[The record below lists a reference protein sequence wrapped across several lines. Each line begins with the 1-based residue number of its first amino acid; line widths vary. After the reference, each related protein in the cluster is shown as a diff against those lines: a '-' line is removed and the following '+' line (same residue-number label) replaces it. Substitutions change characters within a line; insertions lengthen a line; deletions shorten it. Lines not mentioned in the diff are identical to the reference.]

1 MAEEASK
8 LRGLEARVAA
18 LETKFNFLLQFMR
31 RWTEREEEK
40 KKATISKRQKEIYP
54 ALSLSKAAQTLPTPR
69 RPAFHIPRPSRTE
82 PRQFQPLP
90 IPVLQ
95 LYALLI
101 KKKMI
106 TPVNQRTRI
115 GPQPKDYNK
124 DLTCE
129 YHQGEVGHTVEN
141 CRVLRH
147 RIQDLLDQGVLKFRI
162 EGVINTIGAE
172 KDEEVDITST
182 RIPWEPLF
190 HELKKRGL
198 LPAPR
203 APKESTEAGTC
214 QYHPGARDHNLQGC
228 EEFKKEV
235 AGLIT
240 KGLIRRR
247 GEQPERDCM
256 TIDQLRLSP
265 YEKTNFQARMERIE
279 EDFEKFCVR
288 KKERKSWGNS
298 HQPHHWKCP
307 GPIQW
312 SSVMLPKKRSCFRQ
326 LRKKI
331 PWNYGMKVISTRESQ
346 PKTKEEVVGNL
357 TSGLGGITRSGR
369 CYTPEELEKRRKEAG
384 KAVEDPVTNNEG
396 SRGRGRRFPPNH
408 QEKAL
413 LKVLNEAYV
422 PEDIT
427 GPSFENMVTSILVT
441 NQLTFSDDELP
452 PEGRGH
458 TKALYIS
465 VKTNDRVVSRVL
477 IDNGSALNVCP
488 LSTLEKLDI
497 DPTRVRV
504 NSMVVRAFDGT
515 RREVLGEIDLPVE
528 IGPQVYDINFQV
540 LRIDSPYNL
549 LLGRPW
555 LHTAGAV
562 PSSLHQKMKLIIGN
576 QLVTILA
583 EEPISIYNDGEI
595 PYIDGCAPEE
605 ASFHSFEFVTVI
617 HRVAAVEPRL
627 SKAGIMVAKEFVKA
641 GFQPGQGL
649 GYANQGRTTIV
660 TLEGNKDKYGLGYT
674 PTRRDRQMAYEARRQ
689 RAAAK
694 LKGEKWP
701 ERRIAIPHIR
711 TTFPASAMFQV
722 DEGDVDELALLFT
735 EDLNVNAIT
744 TEGDSAAFPV
754 HADQHEEIDLEDF
767 LDEENLKGY
776 RIDEETLDEDTWE
789 DDDLP
794 DLLPH
799 LMVPRGLDTLEF
811 EIFCEHGDPESHL
824 RKYREK
830 MALHTNNEFLMIS
843 TFHES
848 LPECAVT
855 WFYQLKNLACWGDLA
870 KAFLDR
876 YRHNIK
882 APPPNLITTAVAE
895 EEDAGPMV
903 EGLSIHTIAGEEDS
917 TTTPPTRHCQQGEE
931 VKTWTCVPLLQ
942 RVSSSNEI
950 TRKTSN
956 DPHVSKIDNKTD
968 CSLDNIDNSDE
979 EIELPSDILEALE
992 RQDEGSK
999 PNIEELEIVNLAN
1012 EGEEPREVKIGTR
1025 CAAEQKEALIALL
1038 REFHEIF
1045 AWSYQDMPGLDTDIV
1060 VHKIPL
1066 KPECKPVKQ
1075 ALRRMKPEVILKI
1088 KEEVEK
1094 QLKAGFLSTVTYS
1107 DWVANI
1113 VPVPKKDGKVRM
1125 CVDYRDLNRASPKDN
1140 FPLPHIDTLVDNTAT
1155 NVVFSF
1161 MDGFSGYNQIKM
1173 AEEDKSKTAFVTHW
1187 GTFVY
1192 DVMPFG
1198 LKNAG
1203 ATYQRAMVTLFH
1215 DMIHHEI
1222 EVYVDD
1228 MIAKSRTAQDHLTD
1242 LRKLFQRLKKYQL
1255 RLNPNKCAFGV
1266 TSGKLLGFIVSGR
1279 GIEIDPA
1286 KVQAIRSMPAPKDR
1300 ERDPK
1305 LLGKEF
1311 NYIARFIAQLT
1322 ATCEPLFKLLRK
1334 DVKIKWTEDCQ
1345 KAFDKIKEYLLNPP
1359 ILVPP
1364 TPGRPLILYLTVQ
1377 EASMGCMLGQQDET
1391 GKKEQAIYYLSKK
1404 FTEPE
1409 TRYLLVEKTCC
1420 ALAWASKKL
1429 RQYMLYYTTWLVSR
1443 MDPIKYIF
1451 EKPALTG
1458 KIARW
1463 QITRPEQLELM
1474 DSEFPDEDVMIVE
1487 EDNQGRWKLYF
1498 DGAANAVGSGIG
1510 AVLVSPKGQQTPI
1523 AVKLGFDCTNNMT
1536 EYEACIV
1543 GLQAALEFGAYELE
1557 VFGDSL
1563 LIVSQ
1568 TNGEWQARD
1577 PKLIPYQR
1585 YISRLIPKFKY
1596 VTFTYTPR
1604 AHNHFADALA
1614 TLASLIKLVEGDDV
1628 RPLRIETRDIPAY
1641 CVCIEECMNV
1651 EAEIDDKPWYYDIKR
1666 FIQDREYPSRATENE
1681 KKYIRRMAFQG
1692 TASDMSRRAI
1702 NARCIRTARTHLPKY
1717 LHTMASPWPFSAWGM
1732 DVIGAITPKASN
1744 GHEFILV
1751 AIDYFTKWVE
1761 ACSFK
1766 NVTQVAVTRF
1776 VKNNIICRYGMP
1788 EMLITDNASNLN
1800 NRMMDQLCQQFKIQ
1814 HHNSAPYR
1822 PKMNGA
1828 VEAANKNVKKILS
1841 KMTETYKDWHEH
1853 LPYALCAYRTSV
1865 RTSVGATPYSLV
1877 YGMEAVLPVEVEI
1890 PSLRIL
1896 SQTQLEEAEWAQARY
1911 EQLNFI
1917 DEKEIGG
1924 TVPRTALPETD
1935 RKSLQQEGSTSHFP
1949 TRRSRSE
1956 EEEYGP
1962 IRSTRKVRTII

>member
-1 MAEEASK
+1 
-8 LRGLEARVAA
+8 
-18 LETKFNFLLQFMR
+18 
-31 RWTEREEEK
+31 
-40 KKATISKRQKEIYP
+40 
-54 ALSLSKAAQTLPTPR
+54 
-69 RPAFHIPRPSRTE
+69 
-82 PRQFQPLP
+82 
-90 IPVLQ
+90 
-95 LYALLI
+95 
-101 KKKMI
+101 
-106 TPVNQRTRI
+106 
-115 GPQPKDYNK
+115 
-124 DLTCE
+124 
-129 YHQGEVGHTVEN
+129 
-141 CRVLRH
+141 
-147 RIQDLLDQGVLKFRI
+147 
-162 EGVINTIGAE
+162 
-172 KDEEVDITST
+172 
-182 RIPWEPLF
+182 
-190 HELKKRGL
+190 
-198 LPAPR
+198 
-203 APKESTEAGTC
+203 
-214 QYHPGARDHNLQGC
+214 
-228 EEFKKEV
+228 
-235 AGLIT
+235 
-240 KGLIRRR
+240 
-247 GEQPERDCM
+247 
-256 TIDQLRLSP
+256 
-265 YEKTNFQARMERIE
+265 
-279 EDFEKFCVR
+279 
-288 KKERKSWGNS
+288 
-298 HQPHHWKCP
+298 
-307 GPIQW
+307 
-312 SSVMLPKKRSCFRQ
+312 
-326 LRKKI
+326 
-331 PWNYGMKVISTRESQ
+331 
-346 PKTKEEVVGNL
+346 
-357 TSGLGGITRSGR
+357 
-369 CYTPEELEKRRKEAG
+369 
-384 KAVEDPVTNNEG
+384 
-396 SRGRGRRFPPNH
+396 
-408 QEKAL
+408 
-413 LKVLNEAYV
+413 
-422 PEDIT
+422 
-427 GPSFENMVTSILVT
+427 MVTSILVT

-576 QLVTILA
+576 QLIVQSWDHGSQGIRQGGVSAWARFRL
-583 EEPISIYNDGEI
+583 
-595 PYIDGCAPEE
+595 C
-605 ASFHSFEFVTVI
+605 
-617 HRVAAVEPRL
+617 EPRKNHNCDPGGKQRQGMDWGIPRPEGIVRWPMKPGGKEL
-627 SKAGIMVAKEFVKA
+627 QRSSKERN
-641 GFQPGQGL
+641 GL
-649 GYANQGRTTIV
+649 
-660 TLEGNKDKYGLGYT
+660 K
-674 PTRRDRQMAYEARRQ
+674 
-689 RAAAK
+689 
-694 LKGEKWP
+694 
-701 ERRIAIPHIR
+701 RRIAIPHIR

-799 LMVPRGLDTLEF
+799 LDGSTRARHPGIRD
-811 EIFCEHGDPESHL
+811 IL
-824 RKYREK
+824 RAWRPG
-830 MALHTNNEFLMIS
+830 IS
-843 TFHES
+843 STE
-848 LPECAVT
+848 
-855 WFYQLKNLACWGDLA
+855 LKNLACWGDLA

-882 APPPNLITTAVAE
+882 APPSQTIITTTVAE

-903 EGLSIHTIAGEEDS
+903 EGLSIHTIAEEEDS

-1066 KPECKPVKQ
+1066 KPECKPVKASTATDEARSHFEDQ
-1075 ALRRMKPEVILKI
+1075 GRGGKAIEGRFPKHSNLFGLGSQYSPGA
-1088 KEEVEK
+1088 EEGRK
-1094 QLKAGFLSTVTYS
+1094 T
-1107 DWVANI
+1107 
-1113 VPVPKKDGKVRM
+1113 
-1125 CVDYRDLNRASPKDN
+1125 
-1140 FPLPHIDTLVDNTAT
+1140 T

-1203 ATYQRAMVTLFH
+1203 ATYQRAMH
-1215 DMIHHEI
+1215 AR
-1222 EVYVDD
+1222 
-1228 MIAKSRTAQDHLTD
+1228 AKGQ
-1242 LRKLFQRLKKYQL
+1242 RK
-1255 RLNPNKCAFGV
+1255 
-1266 TSGKLLGFIVSGR
+1266 
-1279 GIEIDPA
+1279 
-1286 KVQAIRSMPAPKDR
+1286 RSEASW
-1300 ERDPK
+1300 E
-1305 LLGKEF
+1305 GF

-1429 RQYMLYYTTWLVSR
+1429 RQYMLYYTTWLSN
-1443 MDPIKYIF
+1443 
-1451 EKPALTG
+1451 
-1458 KIARW
+1458 
-1463 QITRPEQLELM
+1463 
-1474 DSEFPDEDVMIVE
+1474 

-1568 TNGEWQARD
+1568 TNGEWQASGSQAH
-1577 PKLIPYQR
+1577 PVPTIHQPAKSQSSSMSP
-1585 YISRLIPKFKY
+1585 SH
-1596 VTFTYTPR
+1596 TPQELTIT
-1604 AHNHFADALA
+1604 FADALA
-1614 TLASLIKLVEGDDV
+1614 TLASLIKLAEGDDV

-1641 CVCIEECMNV
+1641 CTLK
-1651 EAEIDDKPWYYDIKR
+1651 KPNR
-1666 FIQDREYPSRATENE
+1666 LIQGDAR
-1681 KKYIRRMAFQG
+1681 G
-1692 TASDMSRRAI
+1692 TNGSP
-1702 NARCIRTARTHLPKY
+1702 CQRTLPGPEDHESWLLLVDNGEGLHQTCPDVPQMPDVSEQQERT
-1717 LHTMASPWPFSAWGM
+1717 SPISSHYGLA
-1732 DVIGAITPKASN
+1732 
-1744 GHEFILV
+1744 
-1751 AIDYFTKWVE
+1751 
-1761 ACSFK
+1761 
-1766 NVTQVAVTRF
+1766 VAVLSLGNGCDRCDSPQRRLTGMSSYCYASSSRF
-1776 VKNNIICRYGMP
+1776 
-1788 EMLITDNASNLN
+1788 
-1800 NRMMDQLCQQFKIQ
+1800 Q

-1865 RTSVGATPYSLV
+1865 RTSVGAYPLLSGIWDGSSTTSRSGDPFFENPVTNSAGRSLN
-1877 YGMEAVLPVEVEI
+1877 GPK
-1890 PSLRIL
+1890 P
-1896 SQTQLEEAEWAQARY
+1896 RY

-1917 DEKEIGG
+1917 DEKRLAALCHGQLYQRRIERAYNKKAR
-1924 TVPRTALPETD
+1924 PRTFQPGDLVLKKRNMALSDP
-1935 RKSLQQEGSTSHFP
+1935 RG
-1949 TRRSRSE
+1949 
-1956 EEEYGP
+1956 
-1962 IRSTRKVRTII
+1962 KVRTII

>member
-1 MAEEASK
+1 M
-8 LRGLEARVAA
+8 VA
-18 LETKFNFLLQFMR
+18 LERKFDELLSFVQLIAKR
-31 RWTEREEEK
+31 NTEDENQRKEDDKDTNEREPEGHSNTNVTPPRPPTPPKPEGKDSQLDSKIDSLEEK
-40 KKATISKRQKEIYP
+40 IRLIQGLNSFGNTDFSSMSWFPNMTVPPKFKAPEFEKYNGRGDPMIHLQMYCRKMAPYADNEPLLIQTFQDTLTGNAAEWYSQLKKISHWKELADTFLAQYGFNSQIAPDRFDLQRMEKKSNETFREYAQRWREKAARARPPLDEREMIKIFVDTLKNPYFDRMMGLQMQFFVDLIPVGERIEDALKTKKIVDMTALMALAEQAAKKAPTKRKEGDVQMIGRSNGRPRQILPTFTMQPIQPRPMQAPAPAQVPAP
-54 ALSLSKAAQTLPTPR
+54 ALAPQVPARPVGNQPNDNRWPRKELRQFTPLPMPLTELYPILIEKSLISPVV
-69 RPAFHIPRPSRTE
+69 PRP
-82 PRQFQPLP
+82 
-90 IPVLQ
+90 
-95 LYALLI
+95 Y
-101 KKKMI
+101 
-106 TPVNQRTRI
+106 N
-115 GPQPKDYNK
+115 GPQRRDFNPNS
-124 DLTCE
+124 TCDF
-129 YHQGEVGHTVEN
+129 HFGEVGHTVEN
-141 CRVLRH
+141 CGQLKHRV
-147 RIQDLLDQGVLKFRI
+147 QDLIDHGVLKFEGLPNITTNPLPNHPEGGVNMVEIEEGNEERI
-162 EGVINTIGAE
+162 AWRRLFYTLEKRKTHHPVRCTTGAIN
-172 KDEEVDITST
+172 
-182 RIPWEPLF
+182 
-190 HELKKRGL
+190 RGL
-198 LPAPR
+198 
-203 APKESTEAGTC
+203 
-214 QYHPGARDHNLQGC
+214 H
-228 EEFKKEV
+228 
-235 AGLIT
+235 
-240 KGLIRRR
+240 
-247 GEQPERDCM
+247 
-256 TIDQLRLSP
+256 
-265 YEKTNFQARMERIE
+265 
-279 EDFEKFCVR
+279 
-288 KKERKSWGNS
+288 
-298 HQPHHWKCP
+298 
-307 GPIQW
+307 
-312 SSVMLPKKRSCFRQ
+312 
-326 LRKKI
+326 KKI
-331 PWNYGMKVISTRESQ
+331 PSKRSRQ
-346 PKTKEEVVGNL
+346 PDDPSEFDWYAEINL
-357 TSGLGGITRSGR
+357 DDI
-369 CYTPEELEKRRKEAG
+369 
-384 KAVEDPVTNNEG
+384 VEDEMD
-396 SRGRGRRFPPNH
+396 
-408 QEKAL
+408 L
-413 LKVLNEAYV
+413 
-422 PEDIT
+422 
-427 GPSFENMVTSILVT
+427 
-441 NQLTFSDDELP
+441 
-452 PEGRGH
+452 
-458 TKALYIS
+458 
-465 VKTNDRVVSRVL
+465 
-477 IDNGSALNVCP
+477 DNLQ
-488 LSTLEKLDI
+488 D
-497 DPTRVRV
+497 
-504 NSMVVRAFDGT
+504 
-515 RREVLGEIDLPVE
+515 
-528 IGPQVYDINFQV
+528 
-540 LRIDSPYNL
+540 
-549 LLGRPW
+549 
-555 LHTAGAV
+555 
-562 PSSLHQKMKLIIGN
+562 
-576 QLVTILA
+576 
-583 EEPISIYNDGEI
+583 
-595 PYIDGCAPEE
+595 EE
-605 ASFHSFEFVTVI
+605 ADWGYFMEDDTDEWRDVDFTEFFQFPCLIVPPGFVT
-617 HRVAAVEPRL
+617 P
-627 SKAGIMVAKEFVKA
+627 
-641 GFQPGQGL
+641 
-649 GYANQGRTTIV
+649 
-660 TLEGNKDKYGLGYT
+660 
-674 PTRRDRQMAYEARRQ
+674 
-689 RAAAK
+689 
-694 LKGEKWP
+694 
-701 ERRIAIPHIR
+701 
-711 TTFPASAMFQV
+711 
-722 DEGDVDELALLFT
+722 
-735 EDLNVNAIT
+735 
-744 TEGDSAAFPV
+744 
-754 HADQHEEIDLEDF
+754 
-767 LDEENLKGY
+767 
-776 RIDEETLDEDTWE
+776 
-789 DDDLP
+789 
-794 DLLPH
+794 
-799 LMVPRGLDTLEF
+799 EF
-811 EIFCEHGDPESHL
+811 EIFYEDGDPEVHL
-824 RKYREK
+824 QKYGEK
-830 MALHTNNEFLMIS
+830 MALHLENELLMIS
-843 TFHES
+843 VFPES
-848 LPECAVT
+848 LSKQAAA
-855 WFYQLKNLACWGDLA
+855 WFYQLRNLTGWDDLVRV
-870 KAFLDR
+870 FLER
-876 YRHNIK
+876 YRFNPHSILEYLGLKKDEEPYIIPDPGVSKAIVEIK
-882 APPPNLITTAVAE
+882 EESDMSSLPALAEGGEEEKDKLPPPAKEPSNIITTAVAE

-903 EGLSIHTIAGEEDS
+903 EGLSIHTITEEEDS

-931 VKTWTCVPLLQ
+931 AKTWTCVPLLQ
-942 RVSSSNEI
+942 RISSSNEI
-950 TRKTSN
+950 TRETSN
-956 DPHVSKIDNKTD
+956 DPHVSKIDNETD

-1060 VHKIPL
+1060 VHKIPA
-1066 KPECKPVKQ
+1066 EARMQ
-1075 ALRRMKPEVILKI
+1075 ARQASTAPNEARSHFEDQGRGGKAIEGRFPKHSNLFGLGSQYSPGAERRT
-1088 KEEVEK
+1088 EK
-1094 QLKAGFLSTVTYS
+1094 SES
-1107 DWVANI
+1107 
-1113 VPVPKKDGKVRM
+1113 
-1125 CVDYRDLNRASPKDN
+1125 
-1140 FPLPHIDTLVDNTAT
+1140 T

-1286 KVQAIRSMPAPKDR
+1286 K
-1300 ERDPK
+1300 
-1305 LLGKEF
+1305 
-1311 NYIARFIAQLT
+1311 LT

-1463 QITRPEQLELM
+1463 QVLLSEFDILFVARKAIKGQAIADYLADYPSEQLELM
-1474 DSEFPDEDVMIVE
+1474 DSEFPDEDVMTVD

-1568 TNGEWQARD
+1568 TNGEWQGPGSQAHPVSTIHQPAN
-1577 PKLIPYQR
+1577 PKVQ
-1585 YISRLIPKFKY
+1585 
-1596 VTFTYTPR
+1596 
-1604 AHNHFADALA
+1604 
-1614 TLASLIKLVEGDDV
+1614 LVEGDDV

-1681 KKYIRRMAFQG
+1681 KKYIRRMAFQFFLSG
-1692 TASDMSRRAI
+1692 EI
-1702 NARCIRTARTHLPKY
+1702 LYKRTHDATLLRCVDAEEANRLIREMHAGLMGAHANGPFPGPEDY
-1717 LHTMASPWPFSAWGM
+1717 ESWLLLVDNGEGLHQTSWGM

-1917 DEKEIGG
+1917 DEKRLAALCHGQLYQRRIERAYNKKAR
-1924 TVPRTALPETD
+1924 PRTFQPGDLVLKKRNMALSDP
-1935 RKSLQQEGSTSHFP
+1935 RGKFAPSYEGPYVVKKAFSGGAIILADMDGEEF
-1949 TRRSRSE
+1949 RS
-1956 EEEYGP
+1956 P
-1962 IRSTRKVRTII
+1962 INSDSVIKYHV

>member
-1 MAEEASK
+1 MSRKARQFLATQWETHPVHPMHIAFMHSHAYAYILSHGLPAKLYLHSRSNGGRSK
-8 LRGLEARVAA
+8 
-18 LETKFNFLLQFMR
+18 Q
-31 RWTEREEEK
+31 
-40 KKATISKRQKEIYP
+40 
-54 ALSLSKAAQTLPTPR
+54 TPR
-69 RPAFHIPRPSRTE
+69 IGGSGSGAR
-82 PRQFQPLP
+82 RQSLTFCYNSY
-90 IPVLQ
+90 VGR
-95 LYALLI
+95 
-101 KKKMI
+101 
-106 TPVNQRTRI
+106 VSDHN
-115 GPQPKDYNK
+115 PKTTTK

-162 EGVINTIGAE
+162 EGVINAIGVE
-172 KDEEVDITST
+172 KNDEVDITST
-182 RIPWEPLF
+182 KIPWEPLF

-198 LPAPR
+198 LTVPR

-214 QYHPGARDHNLQGC
+214 QYHPGAQDHNLQGC

-235 AGLIT
+235 AT
-240 KGLIRRR
+240 
-247 GEQPERDCM
+247 
-256 TIDQLRLSP
+256 
-265 YEKTNFQARMERIE
+265 RMERIK
-279 EDFEKFCVR
+279 EDFEEFCEK
-288 KKERKSWGNS
+288 KKEELGKLTPATPPEMSK
-298 HQPHHWKCP
+298 PDP
-307 GPIQW
+307 VVIQYATKEK
-312 SSVMLPKKRSCFRQ
+312 VMLQTASVSTVQSSEKVPSVVIQVPQPFPYHDNKRV
-326 LRKKI
+326 
-331 PWNYGMKVISTRESQ
+331 PWNYGMKVISTREGK
-346 PKTKEEVVGNL
+346 PKMEEEVVGNL

-369 CYTPEELEKRRKEAG
+369 CYTPEELEKRRKEIG
-384 KAVEDPVTNNEG
+384 KSAEDPVKTKVAEDEAADFLRIIK
-396 SRGRGRRFPPNH
+396 SSEYSVVKQLSKMPSHISVLALLLASESHR
-408 QEKAL
+408 KAL
-413 LKVLNEAYV
+413 LK
-422 PEDIT
+422 
-427 GPSFENMVTSILVT
+427 VT

-458 TKALYIS
+458 IKALYIS
-465 VKTNDRVVSRVL
+465 VKTNDRIVSRVL
-477 IDNGSALNVCP
+477 IDNGISSKQWQPLNQDCLEP
-488 LSTLEKLDI
+488 GLWWLENLS
-497 DPTRVRV
+497 
-504 NSMVVRAFDGT
+504 
-515 RREVLGEIDLPVE
+515 RR
-528 IGPQVYDINFQV
+528 
-540 LRIDSPYNL
+540 
-549 LLGRPW
+549 
-555 LHTAGAV
+555 
-562 PSSLHQKMKLIIGN
+562 
-576 QLVTILA
+576 
-583 EEPISIYNDGEI
+583 
-595 PYIDGCAPEE
+595 
-605 ASFHSFEFVTVI
+605 
-617 HRVAAVEPRL
+617 
-627 SKAGIMVAKEFVKA
+627 

-649 GYANQGRTTIV
+649 GCANQGRTAIV
-660 TLEGNKDKYGLGYT
+660 TLEGNKDRYGLGYT
-674 PTRRDRQMAYEARRQ
+674 PTRRGRQIAYEARRQ

-694 LKGEKWP
+694 LRGEKWP
-701 ERRIAIPHIR
+701 EKKMVIPHIR

-722 DEGDVDELALLFT
+722 DEGDVDELALLFA

-744 TEGDSAAFPV
+744 TEGDSTA
-754 HADQHEEIDLEDF
+754 
-767 LDEENLKGY
+767 
-776 RIDEETLDEDTWE
+776 
-789 DDDLP
+789 LP
-794 DLLPH
+794 NPSRSI
-799 LMVPRGLDTLEF
+799 RGK
-811 EIFCEHGDPESHL
+811 SHL
-824 RKYREK
+824 QRYRKK
-830 MALHTNNEFLMIS
+830 MALYMDNEIF
-843 TFHES
+843 
-848 LPECAVT
+848 
-855 WFYQLKNLACWGDLA
+855 NDLNTDTA
-870 KAFLDR
+870 TTS
-876 YRHNIK
+876 RHPHRSN
-882 APPPNLITTAVAE
+882 ITTAAAE
-895 EEDAGPMV
+895 EEYAGPMV
-903 EGLSIHTIAGEEDS
+903 EGLSIHTITEEEDS
-917 TTTPPTRHCQQGEE
+917 TTPPTRHCQQGEE
-931 VKTWTCVPLLQ
+931 AKMWTCVPLLQ
-942 RVSSSNEI
+942 RVSSSNEAKGGAHR
-950 TRKTSN
+950 T
-956 DPHVSKIDNKTD
+956 
-968 CSLDNIDNSDE
+968 
-979 EIELPSDILEALE
+979 
-992 RQDEGSK
+992 
-999 PNIEELEIVNLAN
+999 
-1012 EGEEPREVKIGTR
+1012 VKR
-1025 CAAEQKEALIALL
+1025 
-1038 REFHEIF
+1038 
-1045 AWSYQDMPGLDTDIV
+1045 
-1060 VHKIPL
+1060 
-1066 KPECKPVKQ
+1066 
-1075 ALRRMKPEVILKI
+1075 
-1088 KEEVEK
+1088 
-1094 QLKAGFLSTVTYS
+1094 
-1107 DWVANI
+1107 
-1113 VPVPKKDGKVRM
+1113 VP
-1125 CVDYRDLNRASPKDN
+1125 RDLRLV
-1140 FPLPHIDTLVDNTAT
+1140 LPRHARPRHRHSGPQDSAEARMQARETSTAT
-1155 NVVFSF
+1155 NEARSHFEDQGRGGKAIEGRFPKHSNLFGLGSQYSPGPERRMEKLESTNAVFSF

-1242 LRKLFQRLKKYQL
+1242 LRKAV
-1255 RLNPNKCAFGV
+1255 PA
-1266 TSGKLLGFIVSGR
+1266 TEEVSAQ
-1279 GIEIDPA
+1279 IEPEQ
-1286 KVQAIRSMPAPKDR
+1286 V
-1300 ERDPK
+1300 
-1305 LLGKEF
+1305 F
-1311 NYIARFIAQLT
+1311 T

-1345 KAFDKIKEYLLNPP
+1345 RAFDKIKEYLLNPP

-1377 EASMGCMLGQQDET
+1377 ETSMGCMLGQQDET

-1463 QITRPEQLELM
+1463 QNSQTKDVM
-1474 DSEFPDEDVMIVE
+1474 TVDED
-1487 EDNQGRWKLYF
+1487 NHGRWKLYF

-1585 YISRLIPKFKY
+1585 YISRLVPKFKY
-1596 VTFTYTPR
+1596 ITFTYTPR

-1641 CVCIEECMNV
+1641 CVCRGSQS
-1651 EAEIDDKPWYYDIKR
+1651 ID
-1666 FIQDREYPSRATENE
+1666 SR
-1681 KKYIRRMAFQG
+1681 
-1692 TASDMSRRAI
+1692 D
-1702 NARCIRTARTHLPKY
+1702 ARGIDGSPCQRTLPGPEDY
-1717 LHTMASPWPFSAWGM
+1717 ESWLLLVDNGEGLHQTCP
-1732 DVIGAITPKASN
+1732 DVPQMPDASN

-1853 LPYALCAYRTSV
+1853 LPYAL
-1865 RTSVGATPYSLV
+1865 L
-1877 YGMEAVLPVEVEI
+1877 LPVEVEI

-1917 DEKEIGG
+1917 DEKRLAALCHGQLYQRRIERAYNKKAR
-1924 TVPRTALPETD
+1924 PRTFQPGDLVLKKRNMALSDP
-1935 RKSLQQEGSTSHFP
+1935 RGKFAPSYEGPYVVKKAFSGGAIILADMDGEEF
-1949 TRRSRSE
+1949 RS
-1956 EEEYGP
+1956 P
-1962 IRSTRKVRTII
+1962 IQF

>member
-18 LETKFNFLLQFMR
+18 LETKFNFLLQFIR
-31 RWTEREEEK
+31 RLTEREEEK
-40 KKATISKRQKEIYP
+40 KKAMISKRQKEIYP

-90 IPVLQ
+90 IPVPQ
-95 LYALLI
+95 LYTLLV

-106 TPVNQRTRI
+106 TPVGQRTRI

-162 EGVINTIGAE
+162 EGVINTIGVE
-172 KDEEVDITST
+172 KSDEVDITST
-182 RIPWEPLF
+182 KIPWEPLF

-198 LPAPR
+198 LTVPR

-214 QYHPGARDHNLQGC
+214 SIIPGP
-228 EEFKKEV
+228 KTTTYKV
-235 AGLIT
+235 AKSSRRKSPVLIT
-240 KGLIRRR
+240 RGLIRRR
-247 GEQPERDCM
+247 REQPEEYCM

-265 YEKTNFQARMERIE
+265 YERTNFQARMERIK
-279 EDFEKFCVR
+279 EDFEEFCEK
-288 KKERKSWGNS
+288 KKEELGKLTPATPPEMSK
-298 HQPHHWKCP
+298 PDP
-307 GPIQW
+307 VVIQYATKEK
-312 SSVMLPKKRSCFRQ
+312 VMLQTASVSTVQSSEKVPSVVIQVPQPFPYHDNKRV
-326 LRKKI
+326 
-331 PWNYGMKVISTRESQ
+331 PWNYGMKVISTREGK
-346 PKTKEEVVGNL
+346 PKMEEEVVGNL

-369 CYTPEELEKRRKEAG
+369 CYTPGGVREKTEGNREDGGRSRKDEVLALLL
-384 KAVEDPVTNNEG
+384 ASE
-396 SRGRGRRFPPNH
+396 SHR
-408 QEKAL
+408 KAL

-458 TKALYIS
+458 AKA
-465 VKTNDRVVSRVL
+465 
-477 IDNGSALNVCP
+477 
-488 LSTLEKLDI
+488 
-497 DPTRVRV
+497 
-504 NSMVVRAFDGT
+504 F
-515 RREVLGEIDLPVE
+515 
-528 IGPQVYDINFQV
+528 VY
-540 LRIDSPYNL
+540 LW
-549 LLGRPW
+549 RPW

-562 PSSLHQKMKLIIGN
+562 PFLPTPEDETHHRQPIGHYPRPKN
-576 QLVTILA
+576 LYPFTTTAKFPTLTDVR
-583 EEPISIYNDGEI
+583 
-595 PYIDGCAPEE
+595 PEE

-627 SKAGIMVAKEFVKA
+627 SRAGIMVAKEFVKA

-649 GYANQGRTTIV
+649 GCANQGRTAIV
-660 TLEGNKDKYGLGYT
+660 TLEGNKDRYGLGYT
-674 PTRRDRQMAYEARRQ
+674 PTRKDRQIAYEARRQ

-694 LKGEKWP
+694 LRGEKWP
-701 ERRIAIPHIR
+701 EKKMVIPHIR

-722 DEGDVDELALLFT
+722 DEGDVDELALLF
-735 EDLNVNAIT
+735 A
-744 TEGDSAAFPV
+744 EGFECQCHYHGRRFHSTSQSIP
-754 HADQHEEIDLEDF
+754 I
-767 LDEENLKGY
+767 NTRKS
-776 RIDEETLDEDTWE
+776 TPT
-789 DDDLP
+789 P
-794 DLLPH
+794 DGS
-799 LMVPRGLDTLEF
+799 RGLETLEF
-811 EIFCEHGDPESHL
+811 EMFCEHEDPESHL
-824 RKYREK
+824 QRYRKK
-830 MALHTNNEFLMIS
+830 MALYTNNEILMIS
-843 TFHES
+843 MFHES

-855 WFYQLKNLACWGDLA
+855 WFYQLRNIACWEDLA
-870 KAFLDR
+870 RAFLDR
-876 YRHNIK
+876 YRHNLK
-882 APPPNLITTAVAE
+882 APPPSNITTTTAE
-895 EEDAGPMV
+895 EEYAGPMV
-903 EGLSIHTIAGEEDS
+903 EGLSIHTIAKEEDS
-917 TTTPPTRHCQQGEE
+917 TTPPTRHCQQGEE
-931 VKTWTCVPLLQ
+931 AKMWTCVPLLQ
-942 RVSSSNEI
+942 RVSSSNE
-950 TRKTSN
+950 S
-956 DPHVSKIDNKTD
+956 
-968 CSLDNIDNSDE
+968 
-979 EIELPSDILEALE
+979 
-992 RQDEGSK
+992 
-999 PNIEELEIVNLAN
+999 LEIINLAD

-1025 CAAEQKEALIALL
+1025 CATEQKEALIALL

-1094 QLKAGFLSTVTYS
+1094 QLKAGFPEAQTQE
-1107 DWVANI
+1107 
-1113 VPVPKKDGKVRM
+1113 PP
-1125 CVDYRDLNRASPKDN
+1125 
-1140 FPLPHIDTLVDNTAT
+1140 
-1155 NVVFSF
+1155 
-1161 MDGFSGYNQIKM
+1161 
-1173 AEEDKSKTAFVTHW
+1173 
-1187 GTFVY
+1187 
-1192 DVMPFG
+1192 
-1198 LKNAG
+1198 
-1203 ATYQRAMVTLFH
+1203 YQRAMVTLFH

-1255 RLNPNKCAFGV
+1255 RL
-1266 TSGKLLGFIVSGR
+1266 
-1279 GIEIDPA
+1279 
-1286 KVQAIRSMPAPKDR
+1286 
-1300 ERDPK
+1300 
-1305 LLGKEF
+1305 
-1311 NYIARFIAQLT
+1311 
-1322 ATCEPLFKLLRK
+1322 EPEQ
-1334 DVKIKWTEDCQ
+1334 DVPS
-1345 KAFDKIKEYLLNPP
+1345 F
-1359 ILVPP
+1359 
-1364 TPGRPLILYLTVQ
+1364 LYLTVQ

-1391 GKKEQAIYYLSKK
+1391 EEEGARQSTILARSSL
-1404 FTEPE
+1404 EPE

-1463 QITRPEQLELM
+1463 QVLL
-1474 DSEFPDEDVMIVE
+1474 SEFDILFVARKAIKGQAIADYLADYPK
-1487 EDNQGRWKLYF
+1487 RCRKR
-1498 DGAANAVGSGIG
+1498 IG

-1585 YISRLIPKFKY
+1585 YISRLVPKFKY
-1596 VTFTYTPR
+1596 ITFTYTPR

-1628 RPLRIETRDIPAY
+1628 RPLTDRD
-1641 CVCIEECMNV
+1641 
-1651 EAEIDDKPWYYDIKR
+1651 
-1666 FIQDREYPSRATENE
+1666 SRHPGILRVQSIHHGRTENE
-1681 KKYIRRMAFQG
+1681 KKYIRRMAFQFFLSG
-1692 TASDMSRRAI
+1692 EI
-1702 NARCIRTARTHLPKY
+1702 LYKRTHDATLLRCVDAEEANRLIQEMHAGLMGAHANGPFLARKIMRAGY
-1717 LHTMASPWPFSAWGM
+1717 YWLTMEKGLHQTCP
-1732 DVIGAITPKASN
+1732 DVPQMPDASN

-1776 VKNNIICRYGMP
+1776 VKNNIICRLRNARNAHHRQCFQPEQPHDGSAMP
-1788 EMLITDNASNLN
+1788 AVQDPAP
-1800 NRMMDQLCQQFKIQ
+1800 QLCSI
-1814 HHNSAPYR
+1814 P

-1841 KMTETYKDWHEH
+1841 KMTETYKIGTSTCLIAK
-1853 LPYALCAYRTSV
+1853 LPTKT
-1865 RTSVGATPYSLV
+1865 TSVGATPLLS
-1877 YGMEAVLPVEVEI
+1877 GIWDGSSTASRSGDPFFENPVTNSAGRSRMG
-1890 PSLRIL
+1890 PSTLYQRRI
-1896 SQTQLEEAEWAQARY
+1896 ERAYNKKAR
-1911 EQLNFI
+1911 
-1917 DEKEIGG
+1917 
-1924 TVPRTALPETD
+1924 PRTFQPGDLVLKKRNMALSDP
-1935 RKSLQQEGSTSHFP
+1935 RGKFAPSYEGPYVVKKAFSGGAIILADMDGEEF
-1949 TRRSRSE
+1949 RS
-1956 EEEYGP
+1956 P
-1962 IRSTRKVRTII
+1962 INSDSVIKYHV

>member
-1 MAEEASK
+1 M
-8 LRGLEARVAA
+8 
-18 LETKFNFLLQFMR
+18 
-31 RWTEREEEK
+31 
-40 KKATISKRQKEIYP
+40 
-54 ALSLSKAAQTLPTPR
+54 
-69 RPAFHIPRPSRTE
+69 
-82 PRQFQPLP
+82 
-90 IPVLQ
+90 
-95 LYALLI
+95 
-101 KKKMI
+101 
-106 TPVNQRTRI
+106 
-115 GPQPKDYNK
+115 
-124 DLTCE
+124 
-129 YHQGEVGHTVEN
+129 
-141 CRVLRH
+141 
-147 RIQDLLDQGVLKFRI
+147 
-162 EGVINTIGAE
+162 
-172 KDEEVDITST
+172 TS
-182 RIPWEPLF
+182 F
-190 HELKKRGL
+190 
-198 LPAPR
+198 
-203 APKESTEAGTC
+203 
-214 QYHPGARDHNLQGC
+214 
-228 EEFKKEV
+228 
-235 AGLIT
+235 
-240 KGLIRRR
+240 
-247 GEQPERDCM
+247 
-256 TIDQLRLSP
+256 
-265 YEKTNFQARMERIE
+265 
-279 EDFEKFCVR
+279 
-288 KKERKSWGNS
+288 
-298 HQPHHWKCP
+298 
-307 GPIQW
+307 
-312 SSVMLPKKRSCFRQ
+312 
-326 LRKKI
+326 
-331 PWNYGMKVISTRESQ
+331 
-346 PKTKEEVVGNL
+346 
-357 TSGLGGITRSGR
+357 
-369 CYTPEELEKRRKEAG
+369 
-384 KAVEDPVTNNEG
+384 
-396 SRGRGRRFPPNH
+396 
-408 QEKAL
+408 
-413 LKVLNEAYV
+413 
-422 PEDIT
+422 
-427 GPSFENMVTSILVT
+427 
-441 NQLTFSDDELP
+441 
-452 PEGRGH
+452 
-458 TKALYIS
+458 
-465 VKTNDRVVSRVL
+465 
-477 IDNGSALNVCP
+477 
-488 LSTLEKLDI
+488 
-497 DPTRVRV
+497 
-504 NSMVVRAFDGT
+504 
-515 RREVLGEIDLPVE
+515 
-528 IGPQVYDINFQV
+528 
-540 LRIDSPYNL
+540 
-549 LLGRPW
+549 
-555 LHTAGAV
+555 
-562 PSSLHQKMKLIIGN
+562 
-576 QLVTILA
+576 
-583 EEPISIYNDGEI
+583 
-595 PYIDGCAPEE
+595 
-605 ASFHSFEFVTVI
+605 
-617 HRVAAVEPRL
+617 
-627 SKAGIMVAKEFVKA
+627 
-641 GFQPGQGL
+641 
-649 GYANQGRTTIV
+649 
-660 TLEGNKDKYGLGYT
+660 
-674 PTRRDRQMAYEARRQ
+674 
-689 RAAAK
+689 
-694 LKGEKWP
+694 
-701 ERRIAIPHIR
+701 
-711 TTFPASAMFQV
+711 
-722 DEGDVDELALLFT
+722 
-735 EDLNVNAIT
+735 
-744 TEGDSAAFPV
+744 
-754 HADQHEEIDLEDF
+754 
-767 LDEENLKGY
+767 
-776 RIDEETLDEDTWE
+776 
-789 DDDLP
+789 
-794 DLLPH
+794 
-799 LMVPRGLDTLEF
+799 
-811 EIFCEHGDPESHL
+811 
-824 RKYREK
+824 
-830 MALHTNNEFLMIS
+830 
-843 TFHES
+843 
-848 LPECAVT
+848 
-855 WFYQLKNLACWGDLA
+855 
-870 KAFLDR
+870 
-876 YRHNIK
+876 
-882 APPPNLITTAVAE
+882 
-895 EEDAGPMV
+895 
-903 EGLSIHTIAGEEDS
+903 
-917 TTTPPTRHCQQGEE
+917 
-931 VKTWTCVPLLQ
+931 
-942 RVSSSNEI
+942 
-950 TRKTSN
+950 
-956 DPHVSKIDNKTD
+956 
-968 CSLDNIDNSDE
+968 
-979 EIELPSDILEALE
+979 EALE

-1066 KPECKPVKQ
+1066 KPECKPVK
-1075 ALRRMKPEVILKI
+1075 
-1088 KEEVEK
+1088 
-1094 QLKAGFLSTVTYS
+1094 
-1107 DWVANI
+1107 
-1113 VPVPKKDGKVRM
+1113 
-1125 CVDYRDLNRASPKDN
+1125 AS
-1140 FPLPHIDTLVDNTAT
+1140 TAT
-1155 NVVFSF
+1155 DEARSHF
-1161 MDGFSGYNQIKM
+1161 
-1173 AEEDKSKTAFVTHW
+1173 EDQGRGGKAIEGRTPEPLISEPW
-1187 GTFVY
+1187 S
-1192 DVMPFG
+1192 P
-1198 LKNAG
+1198 
-1203 ATYQRAMVTLFH
+1203 LFH

-1286 KVQAIRSMPAPKDR
+1286 KT
-1300 ERDPK
+1300 
-1305 LLGKEF
+1305 
-1311 NYIARFIAQLT
+1311 ARK
-1322 ATCEPLFKLLRK
+1322 P
-1334 DVKIKWTEDCQ
+1334 
-1345 KAFDKIKEYLLNPP
+1345 FDKIKEYLLNPP

-1429 RQYMLYYTTWLVSR
+1429 RQYMLYYTTWLA
-1443 MDPIKYIF
+1443 IKGQ
-1451 EKPALTG
+1451 A
-1458 KIARW
+1458 IADYLADY
-1463 QITRPEQLELM
+1463 PSEQLELM
-1474 DSEFPDEDVMIVE
+1474 DSEFPDEDVMTVE

-1681 KKYIRRMAFQG
+1681 KKYIRRMAFQFFLSG
-1692 TASDMSRRAI
+1692 EILYKRTHDATLLRCVDAEEANRLIQEMHAGLMGAHANGPFLARKIMRAGYYWLTME
-1702 NARCIRTARTHLPKY
+1702 RDCIRHVQTCHKCQMRLT
-1717 LHTMASPWPFSAWGM
+1717 
-1732 DVIGAITPKASN
+1732 

-1917 DEKEIGG
+1917 DEKRLAALCHGQL
-1924 TVPRTALPETD
+1924 LPETD

>member
-1 MAEEASK
+1 
-8 LRGLEARVAA
+8 
-18 LETKFNFLLQFMR
+18 
-31 RWTEREEEK
+31 
-40 KKATISKRQKEIYP
+40 
-54 ALSLSKAAQTLPTPR
+54 
-69 RPAFHIPRPSRTE
+69 
-82 PRQFQPLP
+82 
-90 IPVLQ
+90 
-95 LYALLI
+95 
-101 KKKMI
+101 MI
-106 TPVNQRTRI
+106 TPVGQRTRI

-172 KDEEVDITST
+172 KSDEVDITST
-182 RIPWEPLF
+182 KIPWEPLF

-198 LPAPR
+198 LTTPR
-203 APKESTEAGTC
+203 APKGVNRSRHVPVSSRGPRPQPTRLRRVQEGRQTSKQGWKELKRISRNSARKRKEELGKLTPATPLEMSKPDPVVI
-214 QYHPGARDHNLQGC
+214 QYAT
-228 EEFKKEV
+228 KE
-235 AGLIT
+235 
-240 KGLIRRR
+240 K
-247 GEQPERDCM
+247 
-256 TIDQLRLSP
+256 
-265 YEKTNFQARMERIE
+265 
-279 EDFEKFCVR
+279 
-288 KKERKSWGNS
+288 
-298 HQPHHWKCP
+298 
-307 GPIQW
+307 
-312 SSVMLPKKRSCFRQ
+312 VMLQTASVSTVQSSEKVPSVVIQVPQPFPYHDNKRV
-326 LRKKI
+326 
-331 PWNYGMKVISTRESQ
+331 PWNYGMKIISTREDK
-346 PKTKEEVVGNL
+346 PKIEEEVVGNL

-369 CYTPEELEKRRKEAG
+369 CYTPEELEKRRKEIG
-384 KAVEDPVTNNEG
+384 KTVEDPAKTKVAEDEAADFLRIIK
-396 SRGRGRRFPPNH
+396 SSEYSVVKQLSKMPSHISVLALLLASESHR
-408 QEKAL
+408 KAL

-458 TKALYIS
+458 AKALYIS
-465 VKTNDRVVSRVL
+465 VKTNDRIVSRVL

-504 NSMVVRAFDGT
+504 NSMIVRAFDGT
-515 RREVLGEIDLPVE
+515 RREVLGRDRPAS
-528 IGPQVYDINFQV
+528 
-540 LRIDSPYNL
+540 R
-549 LLGRPW
+549 GRPW

-595 PYIDGCAPEE
+595 PYIDGCAFEE

-627 SKAGIMVAKEFVKA
+627 SRAGIMVAKEFVKA
-641 GFQPGQGL
+641 GIS
-649 GYANQGRTTIV
+649 ARTRV
-660 TLEGNKDKYGLGYT
+660 RLHKPRKNCNRKEL
-674 PTRRDRQMAYEARRQ
+674 RQSSEER
-689 RAAAK
+689 
-694 LKGEKWP
+694 KWP
-701 ERRIAIPHIR
+701 EKKMVIPHIR

-722 DEGDVDELALLFT
+722 DEGDVDELALLFA

-744 TEGDSAAFPV
+744 TEGDSTAFPI
-754 HADQHEEIDLEDF
+754 HPDQCEEIDLEGL
-767 LDEENLKGY
+767 LDEEDLKGY
-776 RIDEETLDEDTWE
+776 RIEEETSDEDLGE
-789 DDDLP
+789 DANLP
-794 DLLPH
+794 NLPPH
-799 LMVPRGLDTLEF
+799 LVTSRGLETLEF
-811 EIFCEHGDPESHL
+811 EMFCEHEDPESHL
-824 RKYREK
+824 QRYRRK
-830 MALHTNNEFLMIS
+830 MALYTDNEILMIS
-843 TFHES
+843 MFHES

-855 WFYQLKNLACWGDLA
+855 WFYQLKNIACWEDLA
-870 KAFLDR
+870 RAFLDR
-876 YRHNIK
+876 YRHNLK
-882 APPPNLITTAVAE
+882 APPPSNITTATAE
-895 EEDAGPMV
+895 EEYAGPMV
-903 EGLSIHTIAGEEDS
+903 EGLSIHTIAEEEDS
-917 TTTPPTRHCQQGEE
+917 TTPPTRHCQQGEE

-942 RVSSSNEI
+942 RVSSSNE
-950 TRKTSN
+950 
-956 DPHVSKIDNKTD
+956 
-968 CSLDNIDNSDE
+968 
-979 EIELPSDILEALE
+979 
-992 RQDEGSK
+992 QDEGSK
-999 PNIEELEIVNLAN
+999 PNIEELEIVNLAD

-1025 CAAEQKEALIALL
+1025 CATEQKEALIALL

-1088 KEEVEK
+1088 KEEGG
-1094 QLKAGFLSTVTYS
+1094 KAIEG
-1107 DWVANI
+1107 
-1113 VPVPKKDGKVRM
+1113 RM

-1242 LRKLFQRLKKYQL
+1242 LRKAVPATEEVSAQIEPEQVCLRRHIRKVIRLHHQGVSAQPTHPGSTNSRTSPHSYTSQSKKHPWAACWDNKT
-1255 RLNPNKCAFGV
+1255 RL
-1266 TSGKLLGFIVSGR
+1266 
-1279 GIEIDPA
+1279 
-1286 KVQAIRSMPAPKDR
+1286 
-1300 ERDPK
+1300 
-1305 LLGKEF
+1305 
-1311 NYIARFIAQLT
+1311 
-1322 ATCEPLFKLLRK
+1322 
-1334 DVKIKWTEDCQ
+1334 
-1345 KAFDKIKEYLLNPP
+1345 
-1359 ILVPP
+1359 
-1364 TPGRPLILYLTVQ
+1364 
-1377 EASMGCMLGQQDET
+1377 

-1463 QITRPEQLELM
+1463 QVLL
-1474 DSEFPDEDVMIVE
+1474 SEFDILFVARKAIKGQAIADYLADYPSE
-1487 EDNQGRWKLYF
+1487 QWKLYF

-1536 EYEACIV
+1536 ELTE
-1543 GLQAALEFGAYELE
+1543 
-1557 VFGDSL
+1557 
-1563 LIVSQ
+1563 
-1568 TNGEWQARD
+1568 NGKARD

-1585 YISRLIPKFKY
+1585 YISRLVPKFKY
-1596 VTFTYTPR
+1596 ITFTYTPR

-1641 CVCIEECMNV
+1641 CVCVEECMNV
-1651 EAEIDDKPWYYDIKR
+1651 EAEIDNKPWYYDIKR
-1666 FIQDREYPSRATENE
+1666 FIQDREYPPRATENE
-1681 KKYIRRMAFQG
+1681 KKYIRRNGLPMQKEANRLIQEMHAGLMGAHANGPFL
-1692 TASDMSRRAI
+1692 ARKIMRAGYYWLTME
-1702 NARCIRTARTHLPKY
+1702 RDCIRHVQTCHKCQMYQNSKNAPPQY

-1865 RTSVGATPYSLV
+1865 RTSVGAY
-1877 YGMEAVLPVEVEI
+1877 LPTLCSTRDGIE
-1890 PSLRIL
+1890 R
-1896 SQTQLEEAEWAQARY
+1896 AYNKKAR
-1911 EQLNFI
+1911 
-1917 DEKEIGG
+1917 
-1924 TVPRTALPETD
+1924 PRTFQPGDLVLKKRNMALSDPRGKFAPSYEGPYVVKKAFSGGAIILAD
-1935 RKSLQQEGSTSHFP
+1935 MDGEEFRSPINSDSVIKPGKQRKS
-1949 TRRSRSE
+1949 
-1956 EEEYGP
+1956 
-1962 IRSTRKVRTII
+1962 VRTLPSDGNYHGYGENLGRGAIGKSNVESWTWRKLRVIYG